1 MRKRRLHPLFLAV
14 AMVLSAIALAGGH
27 AANAANQVP
36 GQLAGLWVLPLGNGD
51 YQDLLLA
58 DSRFEFFVNNP
69 SGGFAFGQV
78 SVSGNTIT
86 FYSSNRCSGTG
97 TYQWSVTD
105 GGLTF
110 VPLTSDPCARAAY
123 LPAGTWTRP

>member
-1 MRKRRLHPLFLAV
+1 MRKRRLHLLILAV
-14 AMVLSAIALAGGH
+14 AMVVSAMALLGGP
-27 AANAANQVP
+27 AASAANQVP
-36 GQLAGLWVLPLGNGD
+36 GQLAGLWALPLGNGD

-69 SGGFAFGQV
+69 SGGFAFGDV

-86 FYSSNRCSGTG
+86 FYSSNQCSGTG
-97 TYQWSVTD
+97 TYQWSVSD

-110 VPLTSDPCARAAY
+110 VQV
-123 LPAGTWTRP
+123 AGS

>member
-1 MRKRRLHPLFLAV
+1 MRKRLHLPILVV
-14 AMVLSAIALAGGH
+14 AMALSAMAFAGGPAAS
-27 AANAANQVP
+27 AANHVP
-36 GQLAGLWVLPLGNGD
+36 GQLAGLWALPLGNGD

-69 SGGFAFGQV
+69 SGGFAFGDV
-78 SVSGNTIT
+78 SVSGDTIT

-97 TYQWSVTD
+97 TYRWSVSD

-110 VPLTSDPCARAAY
+110 VSLTADPCPRAQY
-123 LPAGTWTRP
+123 LPAGTWTRH

>member
-1 MRKRRLHPLFLAV
+1 MRKRGLHLLILAV
-14 AMVLSAIALAGGH
+14 AIALSVTALIGGPAAS
-27 AANAANQVP
+27 AANHVP
-36 GQLAGLWVLPLGNGD
+36 GQLAGVWVLPLGNGD

-69 SGGFAFGQV
+69 SGGFAFGDV

-86 FYSSNRCSGTG
+86 FYSSNQCSGTG
-97 TYQWSVTD
+97 TYQWSVSD

-110 VPLTSDPCARAAY
+110 VALTADPCPRAQY
-123 LPAGTWTRP
+123 LPAGTWTRR